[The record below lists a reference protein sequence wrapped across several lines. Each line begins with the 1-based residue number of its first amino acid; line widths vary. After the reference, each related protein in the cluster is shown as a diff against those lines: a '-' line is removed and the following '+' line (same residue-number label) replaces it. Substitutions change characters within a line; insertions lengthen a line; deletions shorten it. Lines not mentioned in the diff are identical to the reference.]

1 MCQRNRPS
9 YILFW
14 HWNRTQYQWA
24 RWGEERQSSFKINSL
39 DGLQVMVERRLD
51 VLVHHPPPLPPLPPP
66 TGPLHL
72 AQLLAQLR
80 FSTHILLEIVNFW
93 TFTVLVFSSRRI
105 SKKASLAGHHF
116 SSQAPS
122 LPVQDAPSFYPSFC
136 LIRSPCNLKIICQH
150 LSFDCRAFVIRAWFG
165 RSVHIWETL
174 TGPGE
179 QRNWRAPVAS
189 SCAHLRSQISNL
201 DQWQL
206 GATPSCWYV
215 LVCSMYEITTDL
227 KLVELALSRFN
238 FCCQGSGL
246 KQFNSHT
253 QAYKLAVIY
262 FWAQKNWRRQLAV
275 LSLNTVLIWWVT
287 RAQPKIWR
295 KIQTNWRWYITS
307 ITRILDVC
315 TQVGLAHWLRN
326 GCGGSFPG
334 LYFICIWLYRC
345 CQKGSN

>member
-14 HWNRTQYQWA
+14 HWNRRQYQWA

-51 VLVHHPPPLPPLPPP
+51 VLVHHPPHLPPLPPP

-136 LIRSPCNLKIICQH
+136 LIRSPCNLKIIYQH
-150 LSFDCRAFVIRAWFG
+150 LSFDCRAFVIRAWSAW
-165 RSVHIWETL
+165 SVHIWETL

-246 KQFNSHT
+246 KHLNS
-253 QAYKLAVIY
+253 
-262 FWAQKNWRRQLAV
+262 
-275 LSLNTVLIWWVT
+275 
-287 RAQPKIWR
+287 
-295 KIQTNWRWYITS
+295 
-307 ITRILDVC
+307 D
-315 TQVGLAHWLRN
+315 TQVGIAHWLRN

-345 CQKGSN
+345 WQKGSKTRIDAGASKSRVNTKIHLLTHLMCWVLVSVLVLVTP